1 MQQLQL
7 SAKGLSKKQELE
19 IKEDNMGL
27 RVEDLSRRLK
37 SLEQRIIIL
46 EQENVALKQ
55 ENSELRAEND
65 RLRERLQLNSRTSSL
80 PPSRDLYK
88 ANRKNRLKSERNPGG
103 QPGHKPHS
111 YQQQEAD
118 EIIDLFPDVC
128 SCGHALEIIDT
139 FCVDQKIELPSIKPY
154 VTEYHRWQGVCRG
167 CGKKKTAPL
176 PEGVQSDLLGDRA
189 KAVISS
195 LSGFFNNSKRDV
207 QQILENIFNLPIS
220 LGLVSATEK
229 RVNKTLASTYKDLV
243 NQMEDSAYL
252 HIDETGHNCRGKRG
266 WGWMFTNRDMS
277 ILKLTSSRGKKVL
290 ESMLPE
296 YEGMVISDRY
306 GAYRHFEEKKRQI
319 CWSHLKR
326 DFERIAQSRN
336 TLLAC
341 QGESLGNISRDVFAL
356 DKDFK
361 TGTISR
367 FFYKIR
373 MRKIKKRML
382 HALKGILMIPDVPHA
397 HRVAKNL
404 LDSFDMMWRF
414 VENSEIDLTNNLAER
429 QIRKYVIYRK
439 KSFFTWSQRGNEFME
454 RTLSLFLTC
463 RLRKQNAFLKLFN
476 IIAAAD

>member
-154 VTEYHRWQGVCRG
+154 VTEYHRW
-167 CGKKKTAPL
+167 
-176 PEGVQSDLLGDRA
+176 
-189 KAVISS
+189 
-195 LSGFFNNSKRDV
+195 
-207 QQILENIFNLPIS
+207 
-220 LGLVSATEK
+220 
-229 RVNKTLASTYKDLV
+229 
-243 NQMEDSAYL
+243 
-252 HIDETGHNCRGKRG
+252 
-266 WGWMFTNRDMS
+266 
-277 ILKLTSSRGKKVL
+277 
-290 ESMLPE
+290 
-296 YEGMVISDRY
+296 
-306 GAYRHFEEKKRQI
+306 
-319 CWSHLKR
+319 
-326 DFERIAQSRN
+326 
-336 TLLAC
+336 
-341 QGESLGNISRDVFAL
+341 
-356 DKDFK
+356 
-361 TGTISR
+361 
-367 FFYKIR
+367 
-373 MRKIKKRML
+373 
-382 HALKGILMIPDVPHA
+382 
-397 HRVAKNL
+397 
-404 LDSFDMMWRF
+404 
-414 VENSEIDLTNNLAER
+414 
-429 QIRKYVIYRK
+429 
-439 KSFFTWSQRGNEFME
+439 
-454 RTLSLFLTC
+454 
-463 RLRKQNAFLKLFN
+463 
-476 IIAAAD
+476 

>member
-7 SAKGLSKKQELE
+7 NGKGLSKKQELE
-19 IKEDNMGL
+19 ITEDDMGL

-46 EQENVALKQ
+46 EQENA
-55 ENSELRAEND
+55 ELRAEND

-88 ANRKNRLKSERNPGG
+88 ANRKNRSKSERKGG
-103 QPGHKPHS
+103 QPGHKPHG

-118 EIIDLFPDVC
+118 EIINLFPDVY
-128 SCGHALEIIDT
+128 SCGHVMEIIDT
-139 FCVDQKIELPSIKPY
+139 FCVEQKIELPPIKPY

-176 PEGVQSDLLGDRA
+176 PNGVQCDLLGDRA

-207 QQILENIFNLPIS
+207 QQILENIFNLTIS

-243 NQMEDSAYL
+243 SQMEDSAYL

-277 ILKLTSSRGKKVL
+277 LLKLTSSRGKKVL

-296 YEGMVISDRY
+296 YEGIVISDRY

-361 TGTISR
+361 AGTISR

-439 KSFFTWSQRGNEFME
+439 KSFFTWSQRVNEFME
-454 RTLSLFLTC
+454 RILSLFLTC
-463 RLRKQNAFLKLFN
+463 SAGRESK
-476 IIAAAD
+476 IPS

>member
-1 MQQLQL
+1 M
-7 SAKGLSKKQELE
+7 
-19 IKEDNMGL
+19 
-27 RVEDLSRRLK
+27 
-37 SLEQRIIIL
+37 
-46 EQENVALKQ
+46 
-55 ENSELRAEND
+55 
-65 RLRERLQLNSRTSSL
+65 
-80 PPSRDLYK
+80 
-88 ANRKNRLKSERNPGG
+88 
-103 QPGHKPHS
+103 
-111 YQQQEAD
+111 
-118 EIIDLFPDVC
+118 
-128 SCGHALEIIDT
+128 EIIDT
-139 FCVDQKIELPSIKPY
+139 FCVEQKIELPPIKPY

-176 PEGVQSDLLGDRA
+176 PNGVQCDLLGDRA

-207 QQILENIFNLPIS
+207 QQILENIFNLTIS

-243 NQMEDSAYL
+243 SQMEDSAYL

-277 ILKLTSSRGKKVL
+277 LLKLTSSRGKKVL

-296 YEGMVISDRY
+296 YEGIVISDRY

-361 TGTISR
+361 AGTISR

-397 HRVAKNL
+397 HRVATQPGFAISTL
-404 LDSFDMMWRF
+404 LNIRKEKRF
-414 VENSEIDLTNNLAER
+414 VTAPASDRFPFTAHGKLWRIAVSIGRLSTNRASVFISELPSMVMLKPKMKFIIFRSSETTPN
-429 QIRKYVIYRK
+429 I
-439 KSFFTWSQRGNEFME
+439 G
-454 RTLSLFLTC
+454 RTTTT
-463 RLRKQNAFLKLFN
+463 RAR
-476 IIAAAD
+476 